1 MYYDYSPYPFWHH
14 HPSFGLV
21 ATLIYFLPPTI
32 IAFVRGHHSRIGI
45 FILNFFL
52 GWSGL
57 GWIVALVWSLSPV
70 RYYYWHAEWGPPPW
84 HRGPGARW

>member
-1 MYYDYSPYPFWHH
+1 MFYDNPYYAYYPWHH

-21 ATLIYFLPPTI
+21 AVLLYFLPSI
-32 IAFVRGHHSRIGI
+32 IAVIRGHHSRIGI
-45 FILNFFL
+45 FLVNFFL

-57 GWIVALVWSLSPV
+57 GWIVAFIWSLSPV

-84 HRGPGARW
+84 SRGPHW